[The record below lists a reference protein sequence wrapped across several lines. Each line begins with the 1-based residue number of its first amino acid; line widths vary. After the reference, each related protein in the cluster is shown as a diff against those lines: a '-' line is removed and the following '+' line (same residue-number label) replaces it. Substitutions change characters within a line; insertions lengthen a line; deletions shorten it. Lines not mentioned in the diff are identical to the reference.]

1 MDGYVGLWGNKGSL
15 SGSTIRHQYDKFLS
29 EDENCQCMIMSS
41 NLHRG
46 SVCLD
51 SYLFIHFVLIPIFI
65 IGVLKKFRQK
75 KKKMKISDRILLLFY
90 LALISGNTHNK
101 SYYVIGCVGGLPNLN
116 KNSSFLWTITKVIN
130 IGYS

>member
-1 MDGYVGLWGNKGSL
+1 
-15 SGSTIRHQYDKFLS
+15 
-29 EDENCQCMIMSS
+29 MSS

-65 IGVLKKFRQK
+65 IGVLKKFRQ